1 MNHKQQFYSKLEDLY
16 IGAKFDG
23 QGGLAKLLN
32 FKSQYFEAIK
42 FKIQNKINSLD
53 LTTDSELYTKL
64 FTFFDSYLS
73 ESGSVYFTDTPAY
86 KNVYAKVYFDREDT
100 ALFYKT
106 KDLYYVKSQKVW
118 QTALNLQFD
127 YVAKDKKKHKDNP
140 VFDFI
145 ASDYDPTKNNAKP
158 SDLFFIEGVNT
169 KKIVIKML
177 EKKQNDVELNLTDV
191 EGFEDYKRVAKFKD
205 VYGFVFDANE
215 DKKEIQQYLKKIGL
229 CVENEYI
236 EKAISLYKK
245 QSQVDYFIHKNA
257 RVFLREQ
264 YRMFAFNYLTDDTF
278 YDQGRLNTIKKIQT
292 VAYEIIDHIA
302 NFEDELKKIFEKPK
316 FVQNTNYVVSLSK
329 LDNDVSTP
337 ISDLVVKLKKHKNY
351 SKQLAEWQEHGF
363 VDDSFNIEN
372 LEDKHKHLP
381 LDTKYFTD
389 IKAELLGGITDLDN
403 ILNGVLI
410 KSENYQAMQTILPKF
425 KERIQCIYIDP
436 PFNTGSDFDYKDGYQ
451 DSTWLSI
458 MHDRLSI
465 AKEFLRDDGSLYL
478 HLDEDANYRGR
489 ELLDNIFG
497 KDNFLNEIVWC
508 YSGGG
513 IPKTKMPKKH
523 DTALWY
529 CIDESNKIY
538 NPIYRP
544 YSEGTVE
551 RGRTAVKGGAELRE
565 EGTPENDWW
574 VGVKKITS
582 PTDYEKE
589 NFETQKSE
597 ELLKRFIK
605 IASNTN
611 HYIMDFFSGSGTTV
625 ATAHKLGRK
634 WLGIEMG
641 EHFDNVIIP
650 RMKKVLFG
658 FECGISK
665 ELKKEDKLTTGGI
678 FKYYELE
685 QYEDTLA
692 KACYEKLEE
701 KSKNI
706 MNLTKEDKENC
717 ANISFENNE
726 KLAQDGLEIGKEEIF
741 YRFEKLYKNVDI
753 FECISNFKGWDIY
766 QIKSDDE
773 VIFKFDGN
781 LKTVHRKDITFDNYP
796 ELKAYIWW

>member
-42 FKIQNKINSLD
+42 FKIKNKINSLD

-145 ASDYDPTKNNAKP
+145 ASDYDPTKNNAKH

-316 FVQNTNYVVSLSK
+316 FVQNTNYVVSLST
-329 LDNDVSTP
+329 LDNGTSTP
-337 ISDLVVKLKKHKNY
+337 LSDLVVKIKNHKNY
-351 SKQLAEWQEHGF
+351 SKQLAEWQDHGF
-363 VDDSFNIEN
+363 VDDNFNIEK
-372 LEDKHKHLP
+372 LEDKHKHLSCM
-381 LDTKYFTD
+381 
-389 IKAELLGGITDLDN
+389 I
-403 ILNGVLI
+403 
-410 KSENYQAMQTILPKF
+410 
-425 KERIQCIYIDP
+425 
-436 PFNTGSDFDYKDGYQ
+436 
-451 DSTWLSI
+451 
-458 MHDRLSI
+458 
-465 AKEFLRDDGSLYL
+465 
-478 HLDEDANYRGR
+478 
-489 ELLDNIFG
+489 
-497 KDNFLNEIVWC
+497 
-508 YSGGG
+508 
-513 IPKTKMPKKH
+513 
-523 DTALWY
+523 
-529 CIDESNKIY
+529 ESHVM
-538 NPIYRP
+538 
-544 YSEGTVE
+544 S
-551 RGRTAVKGGAELRE
+551 
-565 EGTPENDWW
+565 
-574 VGVKKITS
+574 
-582 PTDYEKE
+582 
-589 NFETQKSE
+589 
-597 ELLKRFIK
+597 
-605 IASNTN
+605 
-611 HYIMDFFSGSGTTV
+611 
-625 ATAHKLGRK
+625 
-634 WLGIEMG
+634 
-641 EHFDNVIIP
+641 
-650 RMKKVLFG
+650 
-658 FECGISK
+658 
-665 ELKKEDKLTTGGI
+665 
-678 FKYYELE
+678 
-685 QYEDTLA
+685 
-692 KACYEKLEE
+692 
-701 KSKNI
+701 
-706 MNLTKEDKENC
+706 
-717 ANISFENNE
+717 
-726 KLAQDGLEIGKEEIF
+726 
-741 YRFEKLYKNVDI
+741 
-753 FECISNFKGWDIY
+753 
-766 QIKSDDE
+766 
-773 VIFKFDGN
+773 
-781 LKTVHRKDITFDNYP
+781 
-796 ELKAYIWW
+796 